1 MFSDPRQP
9 IRPRAAVGADDVG
22 RSWAVTCRAGD
33 PRSSGGRSGA
43 DGPGRLDARHA
54 SPLVTADRNVRAA
67 RSRGLP
73 GQPVGSAACAGG
85 SPCREP
91 AGRRQRLTGSASWA
105 VGWAHGVWIAGGDRL
120 CLLLVDPGGRVAHE
134 RARRDARGRRLA
146 DGAGGSRRAGATT
159 AVADRV
165 AAGAA
170 ALPLRVQQ
178 WVGPPC
184 PPRAYLRGAS
194 PAQVDRERQ
203 PCLDAPRISPRSTAC
218 PGRACP
224 VPPRARRGCRR
235 RECGAGPCGDGL
247 FAKGSAA

>member
-1 MFSDPRQP
+1 MSEDLGVGDHPVGPSAPLRAP
-9 IRPRAAVGADDVG
+9 VGARAANRPSVGSGSPAALPGRCG
-22 RSWAVTCRAGD
+22 RS
-33 PRSSGGRSGA
+33 
-43 DGPGRLDARHA
+43 
-54 SPLVTADRNVRAA
+54 
-67 RSRGLP
+67 
-73 GQPVGSAACAGG
+73 
-85 SPCREP
+85 
-91 AGRRQRLTGSASWA
+91 AGRMECGS
-105 VGWAHGVWIAGGDRL
+105 AGGDRL
-120 CLLLVDPGGRVAHE
+120 RLLLVDPGGRVAQE
-134 RARRDARGRRLA
+134 QARTGARGRRLA

-170 ALPLRVQQ
+170 ALPLRVQH

-235 RECGAGPCGDGL
+235 RECGAEPCGDGL